1 MTTNKAT
8 VFDALKKLSFA
19 KGQAQTEER
28 LTIYVEILAKF
39 KTEDVLKCITYFL
52 LREKFFPDISEL
64 VNYLDPKPQPKD
76 IAMSCAGI
84 IQDASRR
91 IGQYEHKKAER
102 VLGPY
107 VWDVVK
113 SFGGWMAICQ
123 SNFDGVFKAQLR
135 DCALSRMTMFPNSK
149 QEIYKACISFDDE
162 KMEKTLEICNQEDEV
177 KRIERITEDQKELE
191 RLKDG
196 YFKNLLEKLGDDTC
210 VEKQN
215 SN

>member
-1 MTTNKAT
+1 MTTDKAT

-28 LTIYVEILAKF
+28 LTIYVEILSRF
-39 KTEDVLKCITYFL
+39 KTESVLKCITYFL
-52 LREKFFPDISEL
+52 LREKFFPDISDL

-102 VLGPY
+102 VLGPH

-113 SFGGWMAICQ
+113 SFGGWTSICQ

-149 QEIYKACISFDDE
+149 QEIYKACISFDEE
-162 KMEKTLEICNQEDEV
+162 KMEKILAICYQEDE
-177 KRIERITEDQKELE
+177 KARIESMTDEQKEIE
-191 RLKDG
+191 KYKEE
-196 YFKNLLEKLGDDTC
+196 YF
-210 VEKQN
+210 
-215 SN
+215 